1 MIKALELKNI
11 NKKFNETVALDNIHL
26 EINDG
31 EFFSL
36 LGPSGSGKTTCLKI
50 IAGFEQA
57 NQGYVYLFGDE
68 VSNVPP
74 YKRKV
79 NTVFQDYALFPHMS
93 VGQNI
98 GYSLKIRNISK
109 TEQQQQ
115 VKEILEIVKLSGYE
129 DRRTNQLSGGQK
141 QRVAL
146 ARSLINKPKV
156 LLLDEPLGALDL
168 KLREQMQVELKVL
181 QRQFNITFI
190 YITHDQQEALSMS
203 DRIAVFNEGNIEQV
217 DTPANIYLSPKSS
230 FIANFVGTT
239 NVINKD
245 IASNNFKLT
254 KSFSIRPENI
264 SIIKSDKN
272 YDYNCSG
279 SVIESQF
286 QGSLYKIILK
296 TSFNQQFIIN
306 SKQPYE
312 INSNIKFGWFEKDI
326 IIFD

>member
-1 MIKALELKNI
+1 MTLAVELKNI
-11 NKKFNETVALDNIHL
+11 SKIYDNVNALKNVNLKIS
-26 EINDG
+26 DG

-156 LLLDEPLGALDL
+156 LLLDEPLGAL
-168 KLREQMQVELKVL
+168 
-181 QRQFNITFI
+181 
-190 YITHDQQEALSMS
+190 S
-203 DRIAVFNEGNIEQV
+203 
-217 DTPANIYLSPKSS
+217 
-230 FIANFVGTT
+230 
-239 NVINKD
+239 
-245 IASNNFKLT
+245 
-254 KSFSIRPENI
+254 
-264 SIIKSDKN
+264 
-272 YDYNCSG
+272 
-279 SVIESQF
+279 
-286 QGSLYKIILK
+286 
-296 TSFNQQFIIN
+296 
-306 SKQPYE
+306 
-312 INSNIKFGWFEKDI
+312 
-326 IIFD
+326 

>member
-1 MIKALELKNI
+1 MTSAVEIKNITKIYGDVNALKNVNLRI
-11 NKKFNETVALDNIHL
+11 S
-26 EINDG
+26 DG

-57 NQGYVYLFGDE
+57 NKGDVFLFGDE
-68 VSNVPP
+68 VSKIPP

-98 GYSLKIRNISK
+98 GYSLKIKNIPK
-109 TEQQQQ
+109 NDQE
-115 VKEILEIVKLSGYE
+115 KRINEILEIVKLVGYE
-129 DRRTNQLSGGQK
+129 ERKINQLSGGQK

-190 YITHDQQEALSMS
+190 YVTHDQQEALSMS

-230 FIANFVGTT
+230 FVANFVGTT
-239 NVINKD
+239 NVVIKD
-245 IASNNFKLT
+245 IAIKNFNVS

-264 SIIKSDKN
+264 TIDTLDNKFDFH
-272 YDYNCSG
+272 CLG
-279 SVIESQF
+279 HVIETQF
-286 QGSLYKIILK
+286 QGSIYKIILK
-296 TSFNQQFIIN
+296 TDFGQQFIVN
-306 SKQPYE
+306 SKKPYE
-312 INSNIKFGWFEKDI
+312 INSKINFGWMNKDI
-326 IIFD
+326 IMFD

>member
-1 MIKALELKNI
+1 MTLAVELKNI
-11 NKKFNETVALDNIHL
+11 SKIYDKINALNNVNLKIS
-26 EINDG
+26 DG

-109 TEQQQQ
+109 TQQQQQ

-129 DRRTNQLSGGQK
+129 DRRINQLSGGQK

-190 YITHDQQEALSMS
+190 YVTHDQQEALSMS

-264 SIIKSDKN
+264 SIIKSNDN

>member
-1 MIKALELKNI
+1 MTLAVELKNI
-11 NKKFNETVALDNIHL
+11 SKIYDNVNALKNVNLKIS
-26 EINDG
+26 DG

-115 VKEILEIVKLSGYE
+115 VKEILELVKLSGYE

-217 DTPANIYLSPKSS
+217 DTPANIYLLPKSS

>member
-190 YITHDQQEALSMS
+190 YVTHDQQEALSMS

>member
-1 MIKALELKNI
+1 MTLAVELKNI
-11 NKKFNETVALDNIHL
+11 SKIYDNVNALKNVNLKIS
-26 EINDG
+26 DG

-98 GYSLKIRNISK
+98 GYSLKIKNIPK

-190 YITHDQQEALSMS
+190 YVTHDQQEALSMS

>member
-1 MIKALELKNI
+1 MTLAVELKNI
-11 NKKFNETVALDNIHL
+11 SKIYDNVNALKNVNLKIS
-26 EINDG
+26 DG

-190 YITHDQQEALSMS
+190 YVTHDQQEALSMS

-312 INSNIKFGWFEKDI
+312 INSNIKFGWLEKDI

>member
-1 MIKALELKNI
+1 MTLAVELKNI
-11 NKKFNETVALDNIHL
+11 SKIYDKINALNNVNLKIS
-26 EINDG
+26 DG

-98 GYSLKIRNISK
+98 GYSLKIKNIPK

-190 YITHDQQEALSMS
+190 YVTHDQQEALSMS

-245 IASNNFKLT
+245 IASNNFKLN

>member
-1 MIKALELKNI
+1 MTLAVELKNI
-11 NKKFNETVALDNIHL
+11 SKIYDNVNALKNVNLKIS
-26 EINDG
+26 DG

-190 YITHDQQEALSMS
+190 YVTHDQQEALSMS

-230 FIANFVGTT
+230 FIANFVGST

-264 SIIKSDKN
+264 SIIKSDDI

>member
-1 MIKALELKNI
+1 MTLAVELKNI
-11 NKKFNETVALDNIHL
+11 SKIYDNINAL
-26 EINDG
+26 KNVNLKISDG

-68 VSNVPP
+68 VSDIPP

-109 TEQQQQ
+109 IEQQQK
-115 VKEILEIVKLSGYE
+115 VKQILEIVKLSGYE
-129 DRRTNQLSGGQK
+129 DRRINQLSGGQK

-190 YITHDQQEALSMS
+190 YVTHDQQEALSMS

>member
-1 MIKALELKNI
+1 MTLAVELKNI
-11 NKKFNETVALDNIHL
+11 SKIYDNINAL
-26 EINDG
+26 KNVNLKISDG

-98 GYSLKIRNISK
+98 GYSLKIKNIPK

-190 YITHDQQEALSMS
+190 YVTHDQQEALSMS

-312 INSNIKFGWFEKDI
+312 INSNIKFGWFKKDI

>member
-1 MIKALELKNI
+1 MTLAVELKNI
-11 NKKFNETVALDNIHL
+11 SKIYDNVNALKNVNLKIS
-26 EINDG
+26 DG

-190 YITHDQQEALSMS
+190 YVTHDQQEALSMS

-312 INSNIKFGWFEKDI
+312 INSNIKFGWFKKDI

>member
-1 MIKALELKNI
+1 MTLAVELKNI
-11 NKKFNETVALDNIHL
+11 SKIYDNVNALKNVNLKIS
-26 EINDG
+26 DG

-115 VKEILEIVKLSGYE
+115 VKEILEIVKLSGYV

-245 IASNNFKLT
+245 IASNNFKFT

>member
-1 MIKALELKNI
+1 MTLAVELKNI
-11 NKKFNETVALDNIHL
+11 SKIYDNVNALKNVNLKIS
-26 EINDG
+26 DG

-190 YITHDQQEALSMS
+190 YVTHDQQEALSMS

-245 IASNNFKLT
+245 IASNNFKLN

>member
-1 MIKALELKNI
+1 MTLAVELKNI
-11 NKKFNETVALDNIHL
+11 SKIYDNINAL
-26 EINDG
+26 KNVNLKISDG

-68 VSNVPP
+68 VSDIPP

-190 YITHDQQEALSMS
+190 YVTHDQQEALSMS

>member
-1 MIKALELKNI
+1 MTFAVETKNI
-11 NKKFNETVALDNIHL
+11 TKIYDDVNALQNVNLKIS
-26 EINDG
+26 DG

-57 NQGYVYLFGDE
+57 NNGEVFLFGDE
-68 VSNVPP
+68 VSKVPP

-98 GYSLKIRNISK
+98 GYSLKIMNIPK
-109 TEQQQQ
+109 NDQE
-115 VKEILEIVKLSGYE
+115 KRINEILEIVKLVGYE
-129 DRRTNQLSGGQK
+129 ERKINQLSGGQK

-190 YITHDQQEALSMS
+190 YVTHDQQEALSMS

-230 FIANFVGTT
+230 FVANFVGTT
-239 NVINKD
+239 NVVNKD
-245 IASNNFKLT
+245 IAIKNFNIS

-264 SIIKSDKN
+264 MIDILDNKFDHG
-272 YDYNCSG
+272 CLG
-279 SVIESQF
+279 RVIETQF
-286 QGSLYKIILK
+286 QGSVYKIILK
-296 TSFNQQFIIN
+296 TDFGQQFIIN
-306 SKQPYE
+306 SKKPYE
-312 INSNIKFGWFEKDI
+312 INSKIKFGWFKKDI
-326 IIFD
+326 IMFD